1 MQQESQRGFIFY
13 MTRGNQNISTTSPT
27 AVPDVREPLK
37 NTSNHFIHCIR
48 LPPSSKHPSVLS
60 VQYVLS
66 SATFNHWLLWFMLS
80 NICVLFVKCQ
90 HETVNVLTSSGL
102 GCFSASLNKNI
113 FISRHYSVWLC
124 VIFGFGGLFALTSRS
139 AVTDVSDLVW
149 TGSCDLCVTS
159 LFSFSDIRL

>member
-1 MQQESQRGFIFY
+1 MQQESQRFHFLHDPRKPEHFHSVSHCSTWSGSSWRTPPIISFFAFVFLLPA
-13 MTRGNQNISTTSPT
+13 NIHPSS
-27 AVPDVREPLK
+27 VS
-37 NTSNHFIHCIR
+37 NTSFHQR
-48 LPPSSKHPSVLS
+48 
-60 VQYVLS
+60 
-66 SATFNHWLLWFMLS
+66 TFNHSLLWFMLS